1 MVFTRIILFI
11 ALFIPV
17 FSSAQTG
24 NRIKEVKGMWLN
36 FSYMDERNKYM
47 NPKDADI
54 TSPQL
59 WREKVKE
66 LSEMGIEYLVIMY
79 AANERKSYYP
89 SSFMQ
94 PAYPKER
101 ESPVEA
107 VLNAADENNMKV
119 FMSTGWAANQD
130 DDITKPDILNTQ
142 IRILQETAGL
152 YSKHTSFYGW
162 YFPCEG
168 VIAPYLSQR
177 HVDVTNKLSEEARKL
192 TPDAKIMIS
201 PYGLRMVRFNDN
213 AFAQQISKLKVDIIA
228 YQDEIG
234 CVTEPMPMPRMKDN
248 FAKLRELHN
257 ANNIAFWSND
267 EIFTWEKGLNVRNS
281 ALIPAPFPRF
291 LSQLAGVTKAGVDEV
306 ISFSVCGIL
315 DKPGSGYPLGHPEHA
330 TNAYMDYMEWKNG
343 SGRWGLLGATFLGNL
358 NHAAISTNASLLYPP
373 AGEYKKGNLTDGVLG
388 TESMYDKNWLGFE
401 KTDMNAV
408 VDLGAVTSVKKVAVR
423 FLCYRNASIFLPGSV
438 EFSVSNDG
446 KNFKRLPATGIN
458 NYSYDAYDCWI
469 DIAAA
474 ETNEE
479 ARYIKVI
486 AYNTSGRWI
495 FVDEVMVNPEY

>member
-24 NRIKEVKGMWLN
+24 NRIKEVKGTWLN

-201 PYGLRMVRFNDN
+201 PY
-213 AFAQQISKLKVDIIA
+213 
-228 YQDEIG
+228 
-234 CVTEPMPMPRMKDN
+234 
-248 FAKLRELHN
+248 
-257 ANNIAFWSND
+257 
-267 EIFTWEKGLNVRNS
+267 
-281 ALIPAPFPRF
+281 
-291 LSQLAGVTKAGVDEV
+291 
-306 ISFSVCGIL
+306 
-315 DKPGSGYPLGHPEHA
+315 
-330 TNAYMDYMEWKNG
+330 
-343 SGRWGLLGATFLGNL
+343 
-358 NHAAISTNASLLYPP
+358 
-373 AGEYKKGNLTDGVLG
+373 
-388 TESMYDKNWLGFE
+388 
-401 KTDMNAV
+401 
-408 VDLGAVTSVKKVAVR
+408 
-423 FLCYRNASIFLPGSV
+423 
-438 EFSVSNDG
+438 
-446 KNFKRLPATGIN
+446 
-458 NYSYDAYDCWI
+458 
-469 DIAAA
+469 
-474 ETNEE
+474 
-479 ARYIKVI
+479 
-486 AYNTSGRWI
+486 
-495 FVDEVMVNPEY
+495 